1 MRQRYTHLDST
12 GRDPI
17 AESFE
22 PYAESIEAVL
32 RSGVGDNG
40 RSPWVWLRLENG
52 DLFLATAPRGS
63 TYEELEHDHSDGSL
77 IDGGFPD
84 TPAEQ
89 TPETRKPGR
98 TYRLRCTFVPQS
110 WVNENAIRVDGD
122 GPLTWE
128 ADYVLDELP
137 GYHSYESDE
146 LRLHDEA
153 PPWVRDWQGPF
164 EVEYQVRFT
173 VVGFYEDG
181 QRYAEAF
188 WADDVEHAEEQARDS
203 AAASDAD
210 LRIAGV
216 VIGEALVAA

>member
-32 RSGVGDNG
+32 RTGVGDNG

-63 TYEELEHDHSDGSL
+63 TYEELEHDHSSGD
-77 IDGGFPD
+77 
-84 TPAEQ
+84 
-89 TPETRKPGR
+89 
-98 TYRLRCTFVPQS
+98 V
-110 WVNENAIRVDGD
+110 VDGQ
-122 GPLTWE
+122 
-128 ADYVLDELP
+128 A
-137 GYHSYESDE
+137 
-146 LRLHDEA
+146 
-153 PPWVRDWQGPF
+153 
-164 EVEYQVRFT
+164 RFT
-173 VVGFYEDG
+173 VIGFYEDG

-188 WADDVEHAEEQARDS
+188 WADDPNHAEEQARDS

-216 VIGEALVAA
+216 VIGEASVAA